1 MYEVQCLPIVLVESK
16 EIQKC
21 THCFQYGLWKSMES
35 LDSCIRG
42 IKNVWTMALAGCRKN
57 PTYSGYSKVIQIVF
71 RDRDE
76 QIVSNEVY
84 TLGPRYAKPR
94 LQAEKKP
101 SSP

>member
-1 MYEVQCLPIVLVESK
+1 
-16 EIQKC
+16 
-21 THCFQYGLWKSMES
+21 MES
-35 LDSCIRG
+35 LDSCVGG

-84 TLGPRYAKPR
+84 TLGPRYAKPG
-94 LQAEKKP
+94 LQAEKNRVHHNYKKNIVMTECLQA
-101 SSP
+101 